1 MLESR
6 GFIQVSGE
14 ENLEGPS
21 RFHHNCNPLQS
32 EVRDPV
38 MQMWMQL
45 HTLSSCR
52 ENKQF
57 SERRVDAGDRMH
69 RHPSALYRAPPEI
82 NILSRPTPTLPFI
95 SKSALH
101 IFLGR
106 SSSAPTGTKFFS
118 PYLHLNLSP
127 VPPFHLHWYDPPKAS
142 SVAATGWVRDD
153 PKV

>member
-1 MLESR
+1 MLDMGSSSCSLPSFLLSCSLASR
-6 GFIQVSGE
+6 APPYTQPSRSWFTSFQRQHFRHGGISRSSLVDSSKSLE
-14 ENLEGPS
+14 KRMEGPS

-52 ENKQF
+52 EKKQF
-57 SERRVDAGDRMH
+57 SDRRVDTGDRMR
-69 RHPSALYRAPPEI
+69 RHPSALYHAPPEI

-101 IFLGR
+101 IFLG
-106 SSSAPTGTKFFS
+106 
-118 PYLHLNLSP
+118 
-127 VPPFHLHWYDPPKAS
+127 
-142 SVAATGWVRDD
+142 
-153 PKV
+153 